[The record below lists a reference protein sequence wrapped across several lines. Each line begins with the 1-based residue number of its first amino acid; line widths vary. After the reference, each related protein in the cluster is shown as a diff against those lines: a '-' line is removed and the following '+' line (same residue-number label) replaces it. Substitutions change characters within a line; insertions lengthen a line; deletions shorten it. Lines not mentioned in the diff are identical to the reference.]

1 MLFRSYFARIEY
13 SGEAATDLAK
23 PDFATLSA
31 IHFAHATHIPFE
43 NLDVLL
49 KRPIRLDSPSLQ
61 AKLIDARRG
70 GYCFEQNA
78 LLATA
83 LETIGFPVKR
93 LAARV
98 LIGTDPRP
106 RTHMMLIV
114 TAEGEPWLADVGFG
128 GAGLLRPIRFR
139 VDEVADCFGWK
150 YRIGAAGAHYLLQ
163 TQQLGEWQDLY
174 TFKIGRAHV

>member
-1 MLFRSYFARIEY
+1 MCS
-13 SGEAATDLAK
+13 SDL
-23 PDFATLSA
+23 
-31 IHFAHATHIPFE
+31 
-43 NLDVLL
+43 
-49 KRPIRLDSPSLQ
+49 
-61 AKLIDARRG
+61 
-70 GYCFEQNA
+70 QNA

-83 LETIGFPVKR
+83 LETIGFQVKR

-128 GAGLLRPIRFR
+128 GAGLLHPIRFC

-150 YRIGAAGAHYLLQ
+150 YRIVAAASHYLLQ
-163 TQQLGEWQDLY
+163 TQQQGEWQDLY
-174 TFKIGRAHV
+174 TFTLEDQLPVDYEMANYYTSTHPQSHFTRVLTAQLPRPERRLRLTNQIGRAHV